1 MVLGQSGTGRN
12 GATSRRSSPETATV
26 DALIAAP
33 GNALALLAMEIPVVI
48 AELASRRRAL
58 DAALVEVAGEVLRRD
73 EEGSAPDE
81 LVRSMGFSNL
91 AELLQQLLGVPYAEA
106 GSLVRVAETT
116 RAPVSLTGEHLGPAH
131 PAVATALA
139 AAQITLGQASAIV
152 QGLKPVNGR
161 AERAHLDAAETELV
175 DSARGVNPED
185 LAPATPELLRVQA
198 AQWVAF
204 LDPDGAEP
212 LAERVARKR
221 GFWMRERSDGTV
233 TGRFVATPEQGELLR
248 KVCETVTSPRRK
260 VAFEEAPP
268 IGNAHAPDAAVASRE
283 VAPDEPGNPRAGAA
297 ARGAEGLDA
306 ADVDVSHPD
315 ERIPDQRTPAQQRM
329 DAVELVFAR
338 FAEAPDA
345 PRAGGEAPTVVI
357 TTTDAGLNGKA
368 SRPADVPHLERTGTP
383 VPPSLVAKTLCDGFV
398 QVALLGSNGEP
409 LRLGRRQRLYSRAQR
424 RALASRDGGCITP
437 GCWKPPGMCEAHH
450 TTPWVE
456 GGLTNVD
463 EGVLLCSFH
472 HHLAHK
478 NQLEVVRDRAG
489 RWRALRPGWEYRLFR
504 RRTLRGSALQEQL
517 HGS

>member
-12 GATSRRSSPETATV
+12 EATSRRSSPETATV
-26 DALIAAP
+26 DGLIASPGHAP
-33 GNALALLAMEIPVVI
+33 ALLAMEIPVVI
-48 AELASRRRAL
+48 AEFASRRRAL

-91 AELLQQLLGVPYAEA
+91 AEMLQQLLGVPYAEA
-106 GSLVRVAETT
+106 GSLVRVAEAT
-116 RAPVSLTGEHLGPAH
+116 RAPMSLTGEHLGPAH
-131 PAVATALA
+131 SAVATALA
-139 AAQITLGQASAIV
+139 AAQISLGQASAIV

-204 LDPDGAEP
+204 LDPDGTEP

-260 VAFEEAPP
+260 VAFEDVPP
-268 IGNAHAPDAAVASRE
+268 IGS
-283 VAPDEPGNPRAGAA
+283 AGADE
-297 ARGAEGLDA
+297 RGAEGVDA

-345 PRAGGEAPTVVI
+345 PRASGEAPTVVI
-357 TTTDAGLNGKA
+357 TTTDAGLKGEAK
-368 SRPADVPHLERTGTP
+368 RPADVPHLERTGTP

-456 GGLTNVD
+456 GGFTNVD

-478 NQLEVVRDRAG
+478 NQLDVVRDRTG

-504 RRTLRGSALQEQL
+504 RRTLRGSALQEQS